1 MMFRWPF
8 RGATLALG
16 LLLSLNVGVPA
27 GWACEGAECPAEGKP
42 LDLKKFLREQ
52 AASTRTPE
60 AMDQTRG
67 KASHHQR
74 STHSRAA
81 RGKSAQARH
90 THRIV
95 TSQSEHH
102 SKSAAPARD
111 IAATSPV
118 QPPAQDDVQV
128 VSANDVNDIDR
139 AAKSQAAETTG
150 KASEDAQATQ
160 SGAPNVQ
167 MVVASDFNEIDR
179 KAAERN
185 SPAPA
190 AAAVASETA
199 LPKQAPPQSWI
210 HWLWSAIGA
219 GFLALAGVARYPAA

>member
-1 MMFRWPF
+1 MFRWPF
-8 RGATLALG
+8 RGATLAFG
-16 LLLSLNVGVPA
+16 LLLGLSVGVPA
-27 GWACEGAECPAEGKP
+27 GWACEGAGCPSEGKP

-52 AASTRTPE
+52 AESTRTPE

-81 RGKSAQARH
+81 HGKSAQARH

-95 TSQSEHH
+95 TLQSEHR
-102 SKSAAPARD
+102 SKSAAPVRD
-111 IAATSPV
+111 TAATSSV
-118 QPPAQDDVQV
+118 QPPPRDDVQV

-139 AAKSQAAETTG
+139 AAKSQAVETTG
-150 KASEDAQATQ
+150 KAADDAQAPQ
-160 SGAPNVQ
+160 SGTPDVQ

-179 KAAERN
+179 KAAEQN
-185 SPAPA
+185 PSAPA

-199 LPKQAPPQSWI
+199 QPKQVPPQSWI